1 MLKREKLKRLP
12 QKVRLQARYNAH
24 TFKFYPEKT
33 VSLTTANGRQKFHVY
48 IPDYFKQYLTG
59 TYTSAQL
66 IVKKGQAFLNIQSEI
81 DGNAIDTNSRILG
94 IDRGILNIVTCEDN
108 TFVNAK
114 HLRAVKGEYR
124 YLKAKLQ
131 SLGTRSAKR
140 KLQKLAGRERRFVL
154 DTNHCISKMLVN
166 KPYGIYVLEE
176 LHIERKKKNGRRFN
190 SLLGN
195 WSPGQLLS
203 LLWYKAESAG
213 KLILLVDPRHT
224 SQKCSRCGYRDRR
237 NRKGRRFHCLQCGYQ
252 LNADLNAARNIGRLG
267 RALLVRL
274 PKVNEPIVAHS
285 GTAATSPHALAMGS

>member
-1 MLKREKLKRLP
+1 MFRTIKVHLLGNVQPVIDTAMAYRQACQIALDYGFGNKTCNKNKLHAGVYKSTRQQLPTLQSSLVQSARDQACEMLKREKLKRLP

-24 TFKFYPEKT
+24 TFKFYPEKKT
-33 VSLTTANGRQKFHVY
+33 VSLTTVNGRQKFDVY
-48 IPDYFKQYLTG
+48 IPDYFKQYLTD

-176 LHIERKKKNGRRFN
+176 LHIERKKRMAGDSTACWGTGRQVN
-190 SLLGN
+190 
-195 WSPGQLLS
+195 
-203 LLWYKAESAG
+203 YY
-213 KLILLVDPRHT
+213 
-224 SQKCSRCGYRDRR
+224 RCY
-237 NRKGRRFHCLQCGYQ
+237 
-252 LNADLNAARNIGRLG
+252 
-267 RALLVRL
+267 
-274 PKVNEPIVAHS
+274 
-285 GTAATSPHALAMGS
+285 GTRQNPQAS